1 MKTYKS
7 YSDSGHGWLAVK
19 YTELVELGIEGKVT
33 RFSYQR
39 GQTVYLE
46 EDCDVSTFWKAYTL
60 KHGVEPLTVHKS
72 INGSSPIRSYDP
84 YRATAGEGIENQL
97 ELGSF
102 TKSVF
107 EVG

>member
-1 MKTYKS
+1 M
-7 YSDSGHGWLAVK
+7 
-19 YTELVELGIEGKVT
+19 TEVIITEVIITEVIAIEGKVT

-72 INGSSPIRSYDP
+72 INGSSPIRSYNP

-97 ELGSF
+97 ELGGNS
-102 TKSVF
+102 KSVF
-107 EVG
+107 